1 MRASSRGSPAGEK
14 APDRCGAGDRL
25 QRLALALPAFALGGD
40 QSVTEGIPEA
50 VVDVAVLV
58 VVTVG
63 VLQDLMDKR
72 GVVDQ
77 VEADDAAVADEIP
90 VILDQPLEEVGRI
103 SREHPLVVKCRR
115 FRESSRER
123 SFRFSRVPRG
133 HEVKCLPSQLH
144 REQDERRV
152 TGQARFHQP
161 IISGETSVVPMV
173 CVGAD
178 LEFRPDW
185 ADRLSGARGRDACL
199 LVRPKSLRKLRD
211 SIKPRTRRTNGKSM
225 DAIVADLNRT
235 LEGWHAYFKHARA
248 SVFGPLDGWVRMR
261 LRSILRKRQGGKGRS
276 HGRNHQRWP
285 NRYFTR
291 LGLYGLLDARALEI
305 ASLRNG
311 ANH

>member
-1 MRASSRGSPAGEK
+1 
-14 APDRCGAGDRL
+14 
-25 QRLALALPAFALGGD
+25 
-40 QSVTEGIPEA
+40 
-50 VVDVAVLV
+50 
-58 VVTVG
+58 
-63 VLQDLMDKR
+63 
-72 GVVDQ
+72 
-77 VEADDAAVADEIP
+77 
-90 VILDQPLEEVGRI
+90 
-103 SREHPLVVKCRR
+103 
-115 FRESSRER
+115 
-123 SFRFSRVPRG
+123 
-133 HEVKCLPSQLH
+133 
-144 REQDERRV
+144 
-152 TGQARFHQP
+152 
-161 IISGETSVVPMV
+161 MV